1 MPRGTSLILE
11 KRGPSNVEGSVNF
24 GMNPLQ
30 SGMCFEYNLA
40 MEVLELKRE
49 VEQLSERL
57 GKTQEYL

>member
-1 MPRGTSLILE
+1 
-11 KRGPSNVEGSVNF
+11 
-24 GMNPLQ
+24 MNPLQ
-30 SGMCFEYNLA
+30 SGMYFEYNLA